1 MVEVF
6 ISWLGGAQ
14 VGKADIEDLIEDI
27 LGDQG
32 EVTGGGEGDTGG
44 NIDIEIF
51 EDADAERLV
60 SEIVKAISGHLPK
73 NAYYVFADDE
83 ERHLLREQLPGAAQV
98 PMQLQAASD
107 GICGGLNR
115 ALDAAARARG
125 ETMPF
130 KCAFGM
136 VEGTTVISQLV
147 GRLPVETVRERL
159 ESWVNGE
166 ASAMI
171 RQPLG
176 LVGATAW
183 EAHYNGAAILR
194 VPIP

>member
-1 MVEVF
+1 MEVF
-6 ISWLGGAQ
+6 ISWLGNTQANR
-14 VGKADIEDLIEDI
+14 ADIEDLIEDI
-27 LGDQG
+27 LDERG
-32 EVTGGGEGDTGG
+32 EVAGGGEGDTGG

-51 EDADAERLV
+51 DDADTKQLM
-60 SEIVKAISGHLPK
+60 SEIVQAISDQLPS
-73 NAYYVFADDE
+73 NACYVFEDDE
-83 ERHLLREQLPGAAQV
+83 ELYLLREQLPGAAQV
-98 PMQLQAASD
+98 PMQLRAASD
-107 GICGGLNR
+107 GICGGLNK
-115 ALDAAARARG
+115 ALEAAARASG
-125 ETMPF
+125 EHMPF
-130 KCAFGM
+130 KCSYGM

-147 GRLPVETVRERL
+147 GRLPIETVRERL

-183 EAHYNGAAILR
+183 EAYYNGAPVLR

>member
-1 MVEVF
+1 VEVF
-6 ISWLGGAQ
+6 ISWLGDARTSE
-14 VGKADIEDLIEDI
+14 ADIEDLIEDI
-27 LGDQG
+27 LGEQG

-51 EDADAERLV
+51 EDADTERLM
-60 SEIVKAISGHLPK
+60 SEIVLAISDHLPK
-73 NAYYVFADDE
+73 NASYVFTDDE
-83 ERHLLREQLPGAAQV
+83 ERHLLRDQLPGAPSV
-98 PMQLQAASD
+98 PMQLQAASE

-115 ALDAAARARG
+115 ALDAAARARN

-130 KCAFGM
+130 KCAYGM

-147 GRLPVETVRERL
+147 GRLPVQTVRERL

-183 EAHYNGAAILR
+183 EAHYNGSPVLR